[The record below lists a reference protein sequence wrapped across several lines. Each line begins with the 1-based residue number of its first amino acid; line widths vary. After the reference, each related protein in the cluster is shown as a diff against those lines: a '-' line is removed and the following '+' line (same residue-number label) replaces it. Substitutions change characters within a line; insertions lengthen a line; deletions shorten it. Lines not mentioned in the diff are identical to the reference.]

1 MVMAT
6 EASGHGE
13 RWLGGA
19 VAAGGVI
26 DEERLAPAFE
36 ILEREI
42 AGPEAPSALL
52 ALARREGP
60 IALRVFGRARWEPS
74 DVPARADTI
83 YLLASITKP
92 ITATALMQ
100 QVERG
105 KVLLD
110 DPVVKHIPEF
120 GARGKSRVTVR
131 QLLTH
136 TSGLDEAWVRERR
149 QQAPEKYDTWEAR
162 VALICE
168 APLAFVPGTEY
179 AYCNPPFTI
188 LAEIVRRHT
197 GLYLE
202 AYLRE
207 HVFGPLGMRDTT
219 FDPRPEQEERVA
231 AVAASTWPAPPPEEG
246 PYGMRLDALIHSFRR
261 VPEPAGGL
269 WSTAADLIAFGRAYL
284 YGLAGRRYNGTC
296 ILAPATIQA
305 MIRPQIDGLQQRVN
319 SVLQPAPRRG
329 LGFALPGRAGGMGND
344 FLSLLA
350 FGHGGATGTQLIIDP
365 AQDLILVFLTNRWG
379 WEGRSRTLAINAALA
394 ALSLP

>member
-1 MVMAT
+1 VRSWRWRGARVRSRYVSL
-6 EASGHGE
+6 AGH
-13 RWLGGA
+13 
-19 VAAGGVI
+19 
-26 DEERLAPAFE
+26 
-36 ILEREI
+36 
-42 AGPEAPSALL
+42 
-52 ALARREGP
+52 
-60 IALRVFGRARWEPS
+60 
-74 DVPARADTI
+74 ADTI

-179 AYCNPPFTI
+179 AYCNPPFTV

-296 ILAPATIQA
+296 I

-319 SVLQPAPRRG
+319 GVLQPAPRRG

-344 FLSLLA
+344 FLSPLA